1 MIKFLLLGLSVLAV
15 ILIVGFFLFP
25 KNWAEIEILNNNEET
40 IKTATVIL
48 CGKTGTVEQIEPH
61 QSKIVKLEINGD
73 CHYEFEV
80 NFLSGKTLKNSFGY
94 VTNGANFETKV
105 IVTNSEISLGETKA
119 K

>member
-1 MIKFLLLGLSVLAV
+1 MKIFSFL
-15 ILIVGFFLFP
+15 ILIAILISGFFLLP
-25 KNWAEIEILNNNEET
+25 KNLAIIGILNNNVEAIKSVT
-40 IKTATVIL
+40 INL
-48 CGKTGTVEQIEPH
+48 CSETGTVENIEPH

-105 IVTNSEISLGETKA
+105 IVTNSEISLGETSA